1 MIPLSEVLSEL
12 AERVKRFEDSFTD
25 TAEKG
30 KAALQS
36 RRQELED
43 EFERKKQE
51 FDDTIV
57 QAQEGSRSWWAETRT
72 AVERQVT
79 AMRTDFDQWQK
90 DLKGKNAERAAE
102 NAEENAS
109 AAMALANYFL
119 NAAEWAAV
127 QARLARAEVDEPSS
141 ATD

>member
-51 FDDTIV
+51 FDDTITH
-57 QAQEGSRSWWAETRT
+57 AQEGSRSWWAETRT
-72 AVERQVT
+72 AVEQQVT

-127 QARLARAEVDEPSS
+127 QARLARAEADEPS